1 MAATATAPSRAPA
14 RARPRADSV
23 RNWRL
28 RQRVAFAAV
37 WAAGLALCAIAVAIV
52 GFMAVKGAQYLDV
65 QTVFSHPRPGVRQID
80 TGGILDPI
88 EGTLVLTALALALA
102 VPLGVVTALWV
113 VEYGRPRALARLV
126 ESGIEI
132 VAGTPDIV
140 IALFGLALFQL
151 PILGALSFTSSGG
164 GVFGRSFFAAGT
176 MLSLIALPIVYTSVR
191 EGLTAIPAQMRE
203 ASWALGKTRICTI
216 RAVLMPRLRRPI
228 VTGSVLGMG
237 RIIGDTAIVIILLGS
252 TPQISPENGPPVLGL
267 LRGTGST
274 LTTFVYDA
282 SPAGEGNAPQKA
294 YAAAFVLLALVLI
307 VNLAVDRLVGHERV

>member
-1 MAATATAPSRAPA
+1 MAATATASVPP
-14 RARPRADSV
+14 RARPRGDSV
-23 RNWRL
+23 RNWRWS
-28 RQRVAFAAV
+28 QRIAFGAV
-37 WAAGLALCAIAVAIV
+37 WAAGLMLCAIAVAIV
-52 GFMAVKGAQYLDV
+52 GFMGVKGAQYLDL
-65 QTVFSHPRPGVRQID
+65 QTVFSHPRPAIREID
-80 TGGILDPI
+80 TGGILDPL
-88 EGTLVLTALALALA
+88 EGTLILTALALALA
-102 VPLGVVTALWV
+102 VPLGVVSALWV
-113 VEYGRPRALARLV
+113 VEYGRPRWLARLI

-151 PILGALSFTSSGG
+151 PVLGALSFTSSGG
-164 GVFGRSFFAAGT
+164 GVFGRSFFAAGA
-176 MLSLIALPIVYTSVR
+176 MLSLIALPVVYTNVR

-228 VTGSVLGMG
+228 VTGGALGMG

-252 TPQISPENGPPVLGL
+252 TPQISPENGTPVLGL

-294 YAAAFVLLALVLI
+294 YAAAFVLLALVLV
-307 VNLAVDRLVGHERV
+307 VNLVVDRLVRDDRV